1 MTTRRDVLTAAPA
14 AGMFLALGPGA
25 VTAPAAAR
33 AEDVPTGPL
42 WRSASLVEETVT
54 TPNGAVTTPLAA
66 AANDR
71 LGMTERRAIEV
82 APDVWLLAGWG
93 IAHSMAIRAPGGWII
108 VDTGDSTRAAQ
119 EMRDMLEAATGAPVR
134 VAAILLTHWHY
145 ADGTAAWDDPGA
157 ELWGHEWLDRNRT
170 AGSGVGP
177 LAGFYQSRVISQFG
191 VFHPTEGPD
200 AFPNNL
206 AFSPEKV
213 LAESSYRPPTRL
225 FTNGRVESFT
235 IAGTPVEVMPNR
247 SDASDSVG
255 FYLPAHRLLIS
266 NFMVPGF
273 IFNVFSLRGGPY
285 RDPAAFLEDNRRME
299 DYGAAILL
307 DLHAAPVM
315 GEGAVRDAIR
325 RSGDQVR
332 LIRDQTLRMIARGLD
347 GRAAAEAVTMP
358 PALREGYEFYGQVE
372 SHVRQIYNGTVG
384 WFGSD
389 VYDINP
395 LPLAEEAR
403 RTIAAMGGAGS
414 VRDTAATAAAEGT
427 IPGWQWALRLTSLL
441 LQHDP
446 ADSAARA
453 IRATAARAIGQRTTS
468 ANARGWY
475 ITEALGMED
484 ALTVMGRP
492 VTITAARAILGTP
505 RPDELAAAGTG
516 AMLAFLPVM
525 VDPVRAGDLGLSFT
539 LAVAGDPGP
548 WRVELR
554 HGVIRVEPAASPLPD
569 HLALGP
575 ADLAAFVLGLAPAPA
590 GSALAALDPALD
602 RSGFAFLPEDPA
614 AALQTDAAEAH
625 LLGAGSQ

>member
-1 MTTRRDVLTAAPA
+1 
-14 AGMFLALGPGA
+14 
-25 VTAPAAAR
+25 
-33 AEDVPTGPL
+33 
-42 WRSASLVEETVT
+42 
-54 TPNGAVTTPLAA
+54 
-66 AANDR
+66 
-71 LGMTERRAIEV
+71 
-82 APDVWLLAGWG
+82 
-93 IAHSMAIRAPGGWII
+93 
-108 VDTGDSTRAAQ
+108 
-119 EMRDMLEAATGAPVR
+119 
-134 VAAILLTHWHY
+134 
-145 ADGTAAWDDPGA
+145 
-157 ELWGHEWLDRNRT
+157 
-170 AGSGVGP
+170 
-177 LAGFYQSRVISQFG
+177 
-191 VFHPTEGPD
+191 
-200 AFPNNL
+200 
-206 AFSPEKV
+206 
-213 LAESSYRPPTRL
+213 
-225 FTNGRVESFT
+225 
-235 IAGTPVEVMPNR
+235 
-247 SDASDSVG
+247 
-255 FYLPAHRLLIS
+255 
-266 NFMVPGF
+266 
-273 IFNVFSLRGGPY
+273 
-285 RDPAAFLEDNRRME
+285 
-299 DYGAAILL
+299 
-307 DLHAAPVM
+307 
-315 GEGAVRDAIR
+315 VRDAIR

-403 RTIAAMGGAGS
+403 RTIAAMGGAEA

-492 VTITAARAILGTP
+492 VTITAARALLGTP

-539 LAVAGDPGP
+539 LVVAGDTSP

-554 HGVIRVEPAASPLPD
+554 HGVIRVEPAAAPLPD

-614 AALQTDAAEAH
+614 AALQTDAAETH